1 MSIHKIL
8 DISTSHAVEEDFN
21 VDHAGCMLSRPEGLF
36 VILYPEMDLYP
47 YSVSFKAVV
56 SYARAHGCDF
66 ILFDR
71 DGDVYL
77 DDHLTIN
84 HW

>member
-1 MSIHKIL
+1 MAIKKIL

-21 VDHAGCMLSRPEGLF
+21 VDHASCMLSRPEGLF
-36 VILYPEMDLYP
+36 VILYLEMDLSP

-56 SYARAHGCDF
+56 SYARKHGCGF

-71 DGDVYL
+71 DGEVYL

-84 HW
+84 NW